1 MSPSPSL
8 PWKIHFVVSFKCFAV
23 NRVAVIMAG
32 RHESKLHEALLVE
45 LVLSV
50 SLVVGASGS

>member
-1 MSPSPSL
+1 M
-8 PWKIHFVVSFKCFAV
+8 VSFKCFAV